1 VQYYYFHANDAP
13 QDANGRLCFSCN
25 VACWCLRSVRCD
37 VSSDLQLTVEKG
49 VHERYYHNLIN
60 KIMSIKG
67 SVRESILVLLLLL
80 VVFTTNAADTN
91 IAEDSINGVVNE
103 WKRHHLRSGDDAS
116 HSDRQLKQ
124 TKTKRPS
131 KKETSPLSQSVRSYK
146 SLRSLLG

>member
-1 VQYYYFHANDAP
+1 M
-13 QDANGRLCFSCN
+13 
-25 VACWCLRSVRCD
+25 
-37 VSSDLQLTVEKG
+37 SSDLQLTVEKG

-103 WKRHHLRSGDDAS
+103 WKRHNLRSGDDAS
-116 HSDRQLKQ
+116 HSGRQLRNPIIRPTTERR
-124 TKTKRPS
+124 TKKDP
-131 KKETSPLSQSVRSYK
+131 TSPPSNSVRS
-146 SLRSLLG
+146 LARIFLTFVLAWLIFI

>member
-1 VQYYYFHANDAP
+1 
-13 QDANGRLCFSCN
+13 
-25 VACWCLRSVRCD
+25 
-37 VSSDLQLTVEKG
+37 
-49 VHERYYHNLIN
+49 
-60 KIMSIKG
+60 MSIKG